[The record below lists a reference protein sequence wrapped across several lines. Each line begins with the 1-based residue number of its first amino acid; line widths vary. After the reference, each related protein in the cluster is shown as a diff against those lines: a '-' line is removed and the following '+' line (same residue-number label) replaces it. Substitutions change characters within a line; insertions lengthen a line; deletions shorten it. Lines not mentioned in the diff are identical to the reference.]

1 LEQVYRVLLRDT
13 GVWRLAEVAP
23 NATFTSSSSSGG
35 SGSSSGG
42 SSSGGSSG
50 GGGSSSSSLHW
61 PGRAVYECT
70 EQQAGGAYL
79 LKQTLISSSS

>member
-1 LEQVYRVLLRDT
+1 MEQVYRVLLRDT

-23 NATFTSSSSSGG
+23 NTTYTSSNSSGG

-42 SSSGGSSG
+42 NSSGG
-50 GGGSSSSSLHW
+50 SSSLHW

-79 LKQTLISSSS
+79 LKQTLITSSS

>member
-23 NATFTSSSSSGG
+23 NTTYTSSNSSGG

-42 SSSGGSSG
+42 G
-50 GGGSSSSSLHW
+50 SSSLHW

-79 LKQTLISSSS
+79 LKQTLITSSS

>member
-23 NATFTSSSSSGG
+23 NATFTSSN
-35 SGSSSGG
+35 SSGG
-42 SSSGGSSG
+42 SSSGGSS
-50 GGGSSSSSLHW
+50 SSSSGLHW

-79 LKQTLISSSS
+79 LKRTLIISSSS

>member
-1 LEQVYRVLLRDT
+1 MEQVYRVLLRDT

-35 SGSSSGG
+35 GSSSSSGG
-42 SSSGGSSG
+42 SSSGG
-50 GGGSSSSSLHW
+50 SSSLHW

>member
-1 LEQVYRVLLRDT
+1 MLLRDT

-23 NATFTSSSSSGG
+23 NATFTSSNSSGG
-35 SGSSSGG
+35 
-42 SSSGGSSG
+42 
-50 GGGSSSSSLHW
+50 SSSLHW

-79 LKQTLISSSS
+79 LKQTLITSSS